1 MAGCKRIAILTSGGD
16 APGMNSAVRAATLV
30 GRALGAE
37 MFGIERGYRGLLDDE
52 IFSLQPSDVAGI
64 LREGGTILGSA
75 RCKEFHQREV
85 RDKARAVLA
94 RRGID
99 GLIVIGGNGSLTGAL
114 HLSDPAELGAG
125 SLKIL
130 GIPASIDNDL
140 GLTGLSIGVDT
151 AMNTI
156 VEACDKIADTA
167 TAHDRTFIVEVMG
180 RDCGYLAMTS
190 AIAVGADLALFPEA
204 GKPEHEIVEQIVET
218 VLAVRGRS
226 QASPPRV
233 ESQHLT
239 AAHRRA
245 RRVIIIKAEGV
256 NIQVDRLKT
265 LVDERLRARSPDADP
280 SGIETRVT
288 VLGHVVRG
296 GRPSAFDR
304 LLGSRL
310 ANVAVRA
317 LIAGTSHK
325 MAAWMPPAE
334 LPEDVGVR
342 SPADPYCWLV
352 DLAAVLAETDN
363 LLAGRS
369 PLARWRAGAF
379 EEIEDALLR

>member
-1 MAGCKRIAILTSGGD
+1 MKRIAVMTSGGD
-16 APGMNSAVRAATLV
+16 APGMNAAIRAATLI
-30 GRALGAE
+30 GRSAGADIV
-37 MFGIERGYRGLLDDE
+37 GIERGYRGLLDDAFVE
-52 IFSLQPSDVAGI
+52 LGPSDVGGI
-64 LREGGTILGSA
+64 LREGGTMLGSA

-85 RDKARAVLA
+85 RDRARAVLTK
-94 RRGID
+94 REVD
-99 GLIVIGGNGSLTGAL
+99 GLIVIGGNGSLTGAM
-114 HLSDPAELGAG
+114 HLADPAEIGG
-125 SLKIL
+125 GRPLKIA
-130 GIPASIDNDL
+130 GVPASIDNDL

-204 GKPEHEIVEQIVET
+204 GKPESEIVDQIVET
-218 VLAVRGRS
+218 VLAIRNRQQS
-226 QASPPRV
+226 
-233 ESQHLT
+233 
-239 AAHRRA
+239 RRA

-256 NIQVDRLKT
+256 QMQVDKLKT
-265 LVDERLRARSPDADP
+265 EVDARLREKSPGAEP
-280 SGIETRVT
+280 SAIETRVT

-317 LIAGTSHK
+317 LLANVTHK
-325 MAAWMPPAE
+325 MAAWMPPVE
-334 LPEDVGVR
+334 LPEEVGTR
-342 SPADPYCWLV
+342 SPYDPYCWLV
-352 DLAAVLAETDN
+352 DLGAVLAETEN
-363 LLAGRS
+363 LLKGRS

-379 EEIEDALLR
+379 EEIEDALLL

>member
-1 MAGCKRIAILTSGGD
+1 MKRIAVLTSGGD
-16 APGMNSAVRAATLV
+16 APGMNAAIRAATLI
-30 GRALGAE
+30 GRAGGADIV
-37 MFGIERGYRGLLDDE
+37 GIERGYRGLLDDAFVE
-52 IFSLQPSDVAGI
+52 LSPQDVAGI
-64 LREGGTILGSA
+64 LREGGTMLGSA
-75 RCKEFHQREV
+75 RCKEFHDRAARDRAREILAKREV
-85 RDKARAVLA
+85 
-94 RRGID
+94 D

-114 HLSDPAELGAG
+114 HLADPNEIG
-125 SLKIL
+125 SGRPLKIT
-130 GIPASIDNDL
+130 GVPASIDNDL

-204 GKPEHEIVEQIVET
+204 NKPENETIDQIVET
-218 VLAVRGRS
+218 VLTVRS
-226 QASPPRV
+226 KQK
-233 ESQHLT
+233 
-239 AAHRRA
+239 RA
-245 RRVIIIKAEGV
+245 RKVLIIKAEGV
-256 NIQVDRLKT
+256 NISVDKLKAA
-265 LVDERLRARSPDADP
+265 VDAGLKQRQPDAEP
-280 SGIETRVT
+280 SSIETRVT

-317 LIAGTSHK
+317 LLAGQTHK
-325 MAAWMPPAE
+325 MAAWMPPVE
-334 LPEDVGVR
+334 LPEEVGAR

-352 DLAAVLAETDN
+352 DLSAVLAETEN
-363 LLAGRS
+363 LLKGRS

-379 EEIEDALLR
+379 EEIEDALLL

>member
-1 MAGCKRIAILTSGGD
+1 MKRIAVMTSGGD
-16 APGMNSAVRAATLV
+16 APGMNAAIRAATLI
-30 GRALGAE
+30 GTSAGADIV
-37 MFGIERGYRGLLDDE
+37 GIERGYRGLLEDA
-52 IFSLQPSDVAGI
+52 FVPLGPSDVGGI
-64 LREGGTILGSA
+64 LREGGTVLGSA

-85 RDKARAVLA
+85 RDRARAILA
-94 RRGID
+94 KREVD

-114 HLSDPAELGAG
+114 HLANPEELGNG
-125 SLKIL
+125 RPLKIA
-130 GIPASIDNDL
+130 GVPASIDNDL

-204 GKPEHEIVEQIVET
+204 GKPEHEIVDQIVDT
-218 VLAVRGRS
+218 VLAIRKR
-226 QASPPRV
+226 Q
-233 ESQHLT
+233 Q
-239 AAHRRA
+239 RRA

-256 NIQVDRLKT
+256 HVPVDRLKQE
-265 LVDERLRARSPDADP
+265 VDAKLREHEPDAEP
-280 SGIETRVT
+280 SAIETRVT

-317 LIAGTSHK
+317 LLANLTHK
-325 MAAWMPPAE
+325 MAAWMPPVE
-334 LPEDVGVR
+334 LPEEVGTR
-342 SPADPYCWLV
+342 SPYDPYCWLV
-352 DLAAVLAETDN
+352 DLDAVLAETEN
-363 LLAGRS
+363 LLQGRS

-379 EEIEDALLR
+379 EEIEDALLL